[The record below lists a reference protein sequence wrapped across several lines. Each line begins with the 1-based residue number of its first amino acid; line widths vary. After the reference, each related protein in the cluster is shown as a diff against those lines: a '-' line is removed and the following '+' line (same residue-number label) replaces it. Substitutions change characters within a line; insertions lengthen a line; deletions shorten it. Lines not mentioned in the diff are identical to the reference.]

1 MSNEFYPHKSFTNYR
16 IQANN
21 LDIMRQRIY
30 ANISDLNKYKHQ
42 LNANDYGQLMNH
54 HYYILTTLDNIKT
67 INYVESVDPYMRNT
81 QVKYTPRGKAVLVD
95 PNRQPSAEWERM
107 FDRKIITPACN
118 VQTLPPPSN
127 IR

>member
-42 LNANDYGQLMNH
+42 LNAKRLW
-54 HYYILTTLDNIKT
+54 T
-67 INYVESVDPYMRNT
+67 INESSLLHSN
-81 QVKYTPRGKAVLVD
+81 YT
-95 PNRQPSAEWERM
+95 
-107 FDRKIITPACN
+107 
-118 VQTLPPPSN
+118 
-127 IR
+127 